1 MTAVCTTLHIPSH
14 TDCKCVHKF
23 ENHAF
28 RESTIAPI
36 PVQMVFHSSP
46 NHCVIAPQ
54 FCIIAIIPAI
64 AAATAAMTAI
74 IGSIE
79 TFKAPIATE
88 IAAMTGVRAMNAASN
103 APKIMTKF

>member
-28 RESTIAPI
+28 RGIYHCTNSGTDGI
-36 PVQMVFHSSP
+36 PQLS

-88 IAAMTGVRAMNAASN
+88 IAAMTGVRAVNAANN